1 MIEDV
6 YSEDRSKMSDMFDS
20 INSMNDLIEKADQG
34 TQAESLGVGT
44 HDLEINLDNLVNSD
58 DIDLLGSVREV
69 SPVKS
74 IELKS

>member
-1 MIEDV
+1 
-6 YSEDRSKMSDMFDS
+6 MSDMFDS

-34 TQAESLGVGT
+34 TQAESLGIGT
-44 HDLEINLDNLVNSD
+44 HDLEISSDNLVNCD
-58 DIDLLGSVREV
+58 DNDLLGSVKEI